1 MQNFKP
7 TQLVPRLRDAWREIV
22 TKLETQNMPETRTLL
37 EQMLGK
43 VVVRKEGDAV
53 FGEIDSTSQIALVAG
68 VGFEPTT
75 FGL

>member
-53 FGEIDSTSQIALVAG
+53 FGEIDPTSQIALVAG

>member
-22 TKLETQNMPETRTLL
+22 NKLETQNMPETRTLL

-43 VVVRKEGDAV
+43 VVVRKKGDAV

>member
-53 FGEIDSTSQIALVAG
+53 FGEIDSTSGVA
-68 VGFEPTT
+68 T
-75 FGL
+75 

>member
-1 MQNFKP
+1 
-7 TQLVPRLRDAWREIV
+7 
-22 TKLETQNMPETRTLL
+22 MPETRTLL